1 MQKNQRDIDNFLASS
16 RELRNSAQQLSY
28 YYIYHPEIRMRFL
41 SEEEAFI
48 RHIEK
53 EISLNCLSYAG
64 GSMLIKEEIENLAK
78 KSLYWMRR
86 LRGYISSRREKER
99 NSFATIT
106 LKRVGFVGGGVQIYT
121 GCVVCTPV

>member
-78 KSLYWMRR
+78 KKFVLDAKAARLY
-86 LRGYISSRREKER
+86 LIAERERKKQ
-99 NSFATIT
+99 FCHHHA
-106 LKRVGFVGGGVQIYT
+106 
-121 GCVVCTPV
+121 